1 MPKFLPLLLGLFSLL
16 ACQTHNKPTAPAT
29 LPSAARPTLADGGRL
44 IEYHPGAGPL
54 RYFQTEAIR
63 LQPLS
68 ATYQAPAHVVATV
81 VAAGSARPL
90 LLFDNPQLTSN
101 YTELQQ
107 HLTNIRQIQGVNLKQ
122 KQIELARAQDLVQH
136 GAATGREVLEAQT
149 ALAMEQ
155 TNLANERS
163 LLAEHETQLQ
173 LAGFDP
179 AALQR
184 ARVGQAWLICDVPE
198 SQLNKLRIG
207 HTCTIRFTAY
217 PDGIVNG
224 RIDSF
229 GDVVDNVTRTI
240 KLRISLNNGQG
251 RYRAGMF
258 ATVSF
263 GISEGQ
269 AMAVSQSALVTVQG
283 KDYVFVADSNRFERR
298 AVITGQQIGDRIV
311 VYSGL
316 KAGEQVVTKGTIQ
329 LKGLSFG
336 Y

>member
-1 MPKFLPLLLGLFSLL
+1 MLKFLFLLGLLSLL
-16 ACQTHNKPTAPAT
+16 ACQNHDKPTASAAPT
-29 LPSAARPTLADGGRL
+29 TAARPTLADGGRL
-44 IEYHPGAGPL
+44 IEYRPGAGPL

-63 LQPLS
+63 PQPLS
-68 ATYQAPAHVVATV
+68 TTYQAPAHVVATV

-90 LLFDNPQLTSN
+90 LLFDNPQLTSS

-107 HLTNIRQIQGVNLKQ
+107 RLTNIRQIQGVNLKQ

-179 AALQR
+179 AALHR
-184 ARVGQAWLICDVPE
+184 ARAGQAWLICDVPE

-207 HTCTIRFTAY
+207 HTCVIRFTAY
-217 PDGIVNG
+217 TDETVNG

-229 GDVVDNVTRTI
+229 GAVVDNVTRTI

-263 GISEGQ
+263 GISEER
-269 AMAVSQSALVTVQG
+269 AMAVPQSALVTVQG
-283 KDYVFVADSNRFERR
+283 KDYVFVADSNHFERR
-298 AVITGQQIGDRIV
+298 AVVTGQQIGNRIV
-311 VYSGL
+311 VYNGL
-316 KAGEQVVTKGTIQ
+316 RAGEQVVTKGTIQ